1 MVFGALFF
9 NKLGSKVMTWFNLIG
24 LVIVVFVLLA
34 TRVHYSIDIVA
45 GVVISLEVYWLVN
58 QLMPWLDWLWSIP
71 YMLALKLKRLLELR

>member
-1 MVFGALFF
+1 
-9 NKLGSKVMTWFNLIG
+9 MTWFNLIG

-58 QLMPWLDWLWSIP
+58 QLMPCLDWLWSIP